1 MKESAQGQHRK
12 AVLVTSRFFGRVTN
26 EGVKLLEPEFE
37 ITFLY
42 PEKGTLSEQE
52 VLEGVVEHKPWAIIT
67 GIEPV
72 TSRVL
77 AAAENLRVISVHGT
91 GTEHVDVEEAKR
103 RGIVVTNTPGTNAV
117 SVAEFTV
124 GLILATARHICQAY
138 CRVRKGGW
146 EERSLGCFMGTELY
160 GKCVGIIGTGMIG
173 QAVMRRLAGF
183 DVRFLLYDKIKTQS
197 LLNTYPAEYV
207 ELDRLLEESDIVT
220 IHVPLTRETHH
231 LIDAEAL
238 SKLKSTAIL
247 INTSRGGVVD
257 EDALIEALS
266 NGRLAG
272 AGLDVLALEPPIPTN
287 PLLHLDNVVVT
298 PHIGGGTMEAV
309 ERTDVMCAKN
319 ILSQIHGINKEV
331 MKGSITSCQGR
342 LYGD

>member
-1 MKESAQGQHRK
+1 MGKK
-12 AVLVTSRFFGRVTN
+12 VVLVTSRFFGRVTD
-26 EGVKLLEPEFE
+26 EGVKLLKPEFE
-37 ITFLY
+37 IVFLY
-42 PEKGTLSEQE
+42 PKKGTLSEE
-52 VLEGVVEHKPWAIIT
+52 DVLEGVVEHKPWAIIT

-72 TSRVL
+72 TRRVL

-124 GLILATARHICQAY
+124 GLILATCRHICQAY

-146 EERSLGCFMGTELY
+146 VERSSGCFMGIELH
-160 GKCVGIIGTGMIG
+160 GKCVGIIGTGAIG

-183 DVRFLLYDKIKTQS
+183 DVRFLLCDKIMTQN
-197 LLNTYPAEYV
+197 LLDTYPAEYV
-207 ELDRLLEESDIVT
+207 KLDRLLEESDIVT

-231 LIDAEAL
+231 LIDKVAL
-238 SKLKSTAIL
+238 SKLKPTAIL
-247 INTSRGGVVD
+247 INTSRGPVVD
-257 EDALIEALS
+257 EAALIEALS
-266 NGRLAG
+266 NGNLAG
-272 AGLDVLALEPPIPTN
+272 AGLDVLSLEPPIPTN

-298 PHIGGGTMEAV
+298 PHIGGGTVEAV

-319 ILSQIHGINKEV
+319 ILSQR
-331 MKGSITSCQGR
+331 KG
-342 LYGD
+342 GDKGGT